1 MDPCKPVELIEFALP
16 KWEADPNVRI
26 EDAYKWI
33 FQATRGGEH
42 MTPSRESATK
52 ALEIEWGNSEPAA
65 DVEALW
71 EPLCPCEGIGRL
83 NIRPFKARG
92 GQVDDLVEAFL
103 TSSRTFTGHPDA
115 LISAWR
121 ELGNRLEPQ
130 PSGGLDYDSWSSLDA
145 DLSTKS
151 YPAIHHSM
159 DYRAA
164 RRPSYRILTTA
175 SLHRLS
181 ACYGWLHR

>member
-1 MDPCKPVELIEFALP
+1 MNPCKSDDLIDFALP
-16 KWEADPNVRI
+16 KWEADPNTRI

-42 MTPSRESATK
+42 LAPCRESATR
-52 ALEIEWGNSEPAA
+52 ALEIEWANAEPAA

-71 EPLCPCEGIGRL
+71 EPLCLCKSVGRL

-92 GQVDDLVEAFL
+92 GQIDDLVEAFL

-115 LISAWR
+115 LISAWK

-130 PSGGLDYDSWSSLDA
+130 RSGGLDCDSWSSLDA
-145 DLSTKS
+145 DLRTKN
-151 YPAIHHSM
+151 YPAIHHST

-164 RRPSYRILTTA
+164 RRPSYRILTAA

-181 ACYGWLHR
+181 ACDGLLH